1 MGKELGINFPQMR
14 QAFQLMDRVL
24 IEDNLTPISQIV
36 FPIPTFQE
44 AQKNEQYLT
53 LNKTENTQPAIGTFN
68 MGVYKI
74 LEQAGF
80 KPDFVAGHSL
90 GELTALWAAK
100 VLNDEDYLILIKERG
115 QAMSAPFRY

>member
-1 MGKELGINFPQMR
+1 
-14 QAFQLMDRVL
+14 
-24 IEDNLTPISQIV
+24 
-36 FPIPTFQE
+36 
-44 AQKNEQYLT
+44 
-53 LNKTENTQPAIGTFN
+53 

-100 VLNDEDYLILIKERG
+100 VLNDEDYLIW
-115 QAMSAPFRY
+115 